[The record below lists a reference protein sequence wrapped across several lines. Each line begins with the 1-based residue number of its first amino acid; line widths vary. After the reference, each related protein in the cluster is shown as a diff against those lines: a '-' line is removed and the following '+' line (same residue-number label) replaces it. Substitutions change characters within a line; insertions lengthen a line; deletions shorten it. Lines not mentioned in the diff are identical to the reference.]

1 MGVWTLCSLLCPD
14 TLEKTDVWETMSS
27 DEMKSCVCRV
37 HAHTSVIP
45 DESHFSAHQPFHPRE
60 LSSWLGRGECKLQAS
75 CRSDEKKRERKKRF
89 QRGEEHG
96 WWTGAQAKGQE
107 LEAAPFQTA
116 SSLEILCSPQCGGCF
131 PDCWVQWFTDRAP
144 VPPDLFEDTNGSLP
158 SVSCL
163 FSKKENQREESFSQT
178 WDCQFLYFWLAFYQL
193 NVVIWLS
200 QVDPKPPWTVTSLSV
215 TNEHEGD
222 ELRMLFRLGERG
234 DGMPMA
240 LSHCRGEPWP
250 CRWWDYFSKMTELCN
265 GPKFSHL
272 FAIVSVFPENL
283 PGLS

>member
-1 MGVWTLCSLLCPD
+1 
-14 TLEKTDVWETMSS
+14 
-27 DEMKSCVCRV
+27 MKKR
-37 HAHTSVIP
+37 
-45 DESHFSAHQPFHPRE
+45 
-60 LSSWLGRGECKLQAS
+60 
-75 CRSDEKKRERKKRF
+75 RERKKSF

-96 WWTGAQAKGQE
+96 WWTSAQAKGQE
-107 LEAAPFQTA
+107 LEAVPFQAA

-193 NVVIWLS
+193 RVVIWFS

-215 TNEHEGD
+215 INEHGGD

-234 DGMPMA
+234 RLNA
-240 LSHCRGEPWP
+240 
-250 CRWWDYFSKMTELCN
+250 N
-265 GPKFSHL
+265 GT
-272 FAIVSVFPENL
+272 L
-283 PGLS
+283 PL